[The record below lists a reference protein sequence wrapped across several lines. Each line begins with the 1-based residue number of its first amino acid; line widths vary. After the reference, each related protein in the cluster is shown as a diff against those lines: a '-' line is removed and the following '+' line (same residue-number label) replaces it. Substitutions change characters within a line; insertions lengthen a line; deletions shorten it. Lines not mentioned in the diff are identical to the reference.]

1 MSKPEH
7 KVIYNQDFYE
17 LFYELFTGE
26 FPCNI
31 EKPINPEHVD
41 HMVDEVADG
50 GADVFLVN
58 PNSQKVNYPSKVWET
73 YWDNE
78 EFRGTRLGLSKVF
91 GKVEELAQQCDYL
104 EQALARCR
112 QRGIVPG
119 VSIRMNDMHGFGE
132 WPKSPMFS
140 RFYMEHPEWQLDG
153 RHPARGYASRALNYA
168 IPQVRDHYMSL
179 IREIASEYDIEVLE
193 LDFSRFQAYFYRDNI
208 QQHCATMTKFIAEV
222 RSAVDATGQEIALMP
237 RIAATPGGALGLGFD
252 VQAWAQQGII
262 DGITVSE
269 FLSTGWELPIA
280 QFRSLVGPDV
290 AVYAGTDAE
299 AFTWE
304 GLNQQQLAL
313 DAELLRGFAA
323 GYLASGADGVNLF
336 NFFIPRQKRQPQ
348 EPLFNVLAQM
358 GDLES
363 LRSKERRHAI
373 TSGFQ
378 IAEFDLPRQVPVEL
392 SPGQSRKFGMTLA
405 GEGPGVQGSLLIIF
419 DGTAHSD
426 DLWLYLND
434 QPIGCAAQV
443 VEGEQGTFQSQVAT
457 FDLPQGAVRDGT
469 NEVIVR
475 CENTTI
481 RIVGLEVRFAAK

>member
-1 MSKPEH
+1 MSKLEQR
-7 KVIYNQDFYE
+7 VIYNQDSSA
-17 LFYELFTGE
+17 LFYELMGRKE
-26 FPCNI
+26 SI
-31 EKPINPEHVD
+31 KPEHVD
-41 HMVDEVADG
+41 GMVDEVADG
-50 GADVFLVN
+50 GADVFLVCLGA
-58 PNSQKVNYPSKVWET
+58 QKVNCLSKVWET

-78 EFRGTRLGLSKVF
+78 EFRTSEHWNRFEKH
-91 GKVEELAQQCDYL
+91 KELAQ
-104 EQALARCR
+104 

-119 VSIRMNDMHGFGE
+119 VTIRMNDMHGFPE
-132 WPKSPMFS
+132 WPKSPLFS

-168 IPQVRDHYMSL
+168 IPEVRDHYMAL
-179 IREIASEYDIEVLE
+179 IQEVAGEYDIEVLE
-193 LDFSRFQAYFYRDNI
+193 LDFLRFPAYFYRDNI
-208 QQHCATMTKFIAEV
+208 EQHCATMTEFIAEV
-222 RSAVDATGQEIALMP
+222 RNTVDATGREIALLP

-252 VQAWAQQGII
+252 VKAWAQQGII

-269 FLSTGWELPIA
+269 FLNTGWELPID
-280 QFRSLVGPDV
+280 QFRRLVGQDM
-290 AVYAGTDAE
+290 AVYAGADAG

-304 GLNQQQLAL
+304 GLNTQQLAVN
-313 DAELLRGFAA
+313 AELLRGFAA

-336 NFFIPRQKRQPQ
+336 NFFTCRHPNRPQPQ
-348 EPLFNVLAQM
+348 EPLFKVLAEM
-358 GDLES
+358 GDLEG

-378 IAEFDLPRQVPVEL
+378 MVESDLPRQVPVEL
-392 SPGQSRKFGMTLA
+392 SSGQSRKFGMTLA
-405 GEGPGVQGSLLIIF
+405 AEGPGVQGSLLIIF

-443 VEGEQGTFQSQVAT
+443 VEGEQGMFRSQVAA

-481 RIVGLEVRFAAK
+481 RIVGLEVRFT